1 VQNGVA
7 KEKTM
12 VAIENEVAR
21 IRTKITDLTVQSL
34 RNQDEEINNDE
45 RIMEAQE
52 FLEYFTAVND

>member
-1 VQNGVA
+1 VQNSVA

-21 IRTKITDLTVQSL
+21 IKTKITDLTVQSL

>member
-1 VQNGVA
+1 
-7 KEKTM
+7 M

-21 IRTKITDLTVQSL
+21 IKTKITDLTVQSL

>member
-21 IRTKITDLTVQSL
+21 IKTKITDLTVQSL